1 MNAVI
6 IYYSMSE
13 NTAYVAERI
22 REGLLDQLRKD
33 DRKAGTGTEP
43 VVDVIRIAP
52 VKAYPDS
59 GSGKFLWGGKS
70 AVMKEKPALQP
81 YQFDADKYDRII
93 IGTPVW
99 AWTMSPPIRSFIE
112 ENRDQLKDR
121 QIGVF
126 VCSGGGGVKA
136 IGKIREFLPVDKLRD
151 ALDLIE
157 PRNNQTEANDQA
169 IARFVYNMC

>member
-1 MNAVI
+1 MNAAI

-13 NTAYVAERI
+13 NTAYVAEKI
-22 REGLLDQLRKD
+22 REGMLAQLQKD
-33 DRKAGTGTEP
+33 AGQEGDGTEP
-43 VVDVIRIAP
+43 VVDVIRIEP

-59 GSGKFLWGGKS
+59 GSSKFLWGGKS
-70 AVMKEKPALQP
+70 AFMKEKPKLQP
-81 YQFDADKYDRII
+81 YQFDAGKYDRII

-99 AWTMSPPIRSFIE
+99 AWTMSPPIRTFID
-112 ENRDQLKDR
+112 ENREQLKDK

-136 IGKIREFLPVDKLRD
+136 IGKIREFLRVDKLRD

-157 PRNNQTEANDQA
+157 PKNQPTEANDQA
-169 IARFVYNMC
+169 IERFVYNMC

>member
-1 MNAVI
+1 MNAAI

-13 NTAYVAERI
+13 NTAFVAEKI
-22 REGLLDQLRKD
+22 REGMQAVLGKD
-33 DRKAGTGTEP
+33 VGDEAI
-43 VVDVIRIAP
+43 VDVIRIAP
-52 VKAYPDS
+52 IKAYPDS
-59 GSGKFLWGGKS
+59 GSSKFLWGGKS

-81 YQFDADKYDRII
+81 YQFDADKYSRII

-99 AWTMSPPIRSFIE
+99 AWTMSPPIRTFID
-112 ENRDQLKDR
+112 ENRDKLKGK

-136 IGKIREFLPVDKLRD
+136 ITKIREYLPVDKLRD

-157 PRNNQTEANDQA
+157 PKNNPSEANDQA
-169 IARFVYNMC
+169 IARFVNNMC

>member
-1 MNAVI
+1 MKAAI

-13 NTAYVAERI
+13 NTAYAAERI
-22 REGLLDQLRKD
+22 R
-33 DRKAGTGTEP
+33 AGMLAKLQETDAQMGSGESST
-43 VVDVIRIAP
+43 VDVIRIEP

-59 GSGKFLWGGKS
+59 GSSKFLWGGKS

-81 YQFDADKYDRII
+81 YQFNAADYDRII

-99 AWTMSPPIRSFIE
+99 AWTMSPPIRTFIDD
-112 ENRDQLKDR
+112 NRDQLAGR

-136 IGKIREFLPVDKLRD
+136 IGKIRECLRVDKLRD

-157 PRNNQTEANDQA
+157 PRSNQNEANDRA
-169 IARFVYNMC
+169 IERFCLNMC